1 MLSGAATVAFI
12 FPWVSDANKLRLRQR
27 WSRILVSILGVR
39 VEADL
44 GHAVPGSLLVANH
57 ISFLDI
63 YLLNSARP
71 VGFIS
76 KAEVRTWPIIGWLAA
91 TNDTVFLKRGSRGH
105 ARLINEE
112 IAQKLGEGKYVG
124 LFPEGT
130 TTDGT
135 HTLNFH
141 AALMQPALNAGRPIV
156 PIAISYWEPDG
167 TRCLAP
173 RYDGDIS
180 LGECIRAIAS
190 RKRIIA
196 RLVSCP
202 ALGQDGSDR
211 RSVAAA
217 AREAIIAGA
226 ALPPPHRAPE
236 RPAGLPAAPPS
247 DAHPTDN
254 LNPAPTA
261 SV

>member
-1 MLSGAATVAFI
+1 MLSGALTVACV
-12 FPWVSDANKLRLRQR
+12 FPWVSDATQRRLRQR

-39 VEADL
+39 VDADL

-63 YLLNSARP
+63 YLLNAVRP

-76 KAEVRTWPIIGWLAA
+76 KAEVREWPVIGWLAA
-91 TNDTVFLKRGSRGH
+91 TNDTIFLKRGSRGH

-112 IAQKLGEGKYVG
+112 IARKLGEGKYVG

-135 HTLNFH
+135 HLLNFH
-141 AALMQPALNAGRPIV
+141 AALLQPALNAGRPIV

-167 TRCLAP
+167 TRSLAP

-180 LGECIRAIAS
+180 LGQCIRAIAS

-196 RLVSCP
+196 RVLACP

-211 RSVAAA
+211 RTVAAA
-217 AREAIIAGA
+217 ARAAISAGA

-236 RPAGLPAAPPS
+236 RLAGLPDAPPS
-247 DAHPTDN
+247 GDHPTDN
-254 LNPAPTA
+254 LSPAPA
-261 SV
+261 GSA